1 MKSKII
7 DIKGKPLLNSRPPIG
22 LIEGRHL
29 FNANGDVALTDA
41 GFQYTLETL
50 SYIRSKTIEQKFYEI
65 AIADY
70 LPMDVGEASWSEEII
85 QNLEFYS
92 GGEFTDGDLDTGT
105 GNGRIAEVNSQIAP
119 LRMPT
124 RTWAKATSW
133 TVIEIAKAAAANN
146 WDVVASKL
154 KSLKKNWDLGIQ
166 EIAFLGHPSVALM
179 TGLLNDSEVTINT
192 TVIPEQLSG
201 MDATEFQTFVAALLA
216 AYYANSNSTTLP
228 DTFIMPTDDYLGMAA
243 AASPGF
249 PNISKLEYL
258 LNALQKIAGPEFR
271 ILPLAYSQAANNS
284 SRGINKDRYVLYK
297 RDPETLKMAIP
308 VDFTMLNPDTSNQ
321 LMWQQPAY
329 GQYSGVLVNRKRE
342 VLYLDETTPAT

>member
-1 MKSKII
+1 MKPVI
-7 DIKGKPLLNSRPPIG
+7 DIKGKTLYNNRPNITIMG
-22 LIEGRHL
+22 QSL
-29 FNANGDVALTDA
+29 FNANGDIDITSA
-41 GFQYTLETL
+41 GYQYTLETL

-65 AIADY
+65 EIANY

-92 GGEFTDGDLDTGT
+92 GGEFTDGDIDTGS
-105 GNGRIAEVNSQIAP
+105 GNGRLAEVNTQIAP
-119 LRMPT
+119 IRMPT
-124 RTWAKATSW
+124 RTWAKATGW
-133 TVIEIAKAAAANN
+133 TVVEIAKAAAANN

-166 EIAFLGHPSVALM
+166 EIAFLGHPSVSAM
-179 TGLLNDSEVTINT
+179 TGLLNDSEVTVNT
-192 TVIPEQLSG
+192 TVIPEQISG
-201 MDATEFQTFVAALLA
+201 MDATEFQTLVQLLLS
-216 AYYANSNSTTLP
+216 AYYTNSNSTRMP

-243 AASPGF
+243 AASPSF

-258 LNALQKIAGPEFR
+258 LNALRKITANEGFK
-271 ILPLAYSQAANNS
+271 ILPLAYSQAANNAA
-284 SRGINKDRYVLYK
+284 RGIDKDRYVLYR

-321 LMWQQPAY
+321 FQWQQPAY